1 MARRSR
7 AKRRFGFMKKALVAV
22 LFLASVFYVGSKAIE
37 IFGGAPDFAGPGEG
51 NVQIKVENGD
61 SIARIGNTLKA
72 AGVVKSVDAFTAA
85 AARNPDSSK
94 ISPGLY
100 NMMQGMSAKDAVNR
114 LLDPDWKIVAR
125 VTIPEGKRATEVFGL
140 LSTALQIPVAQF
152 EAIAQSPN
160 DLPLPQYAN
169 GNVEGFLFPAT
180 YEFQPGVTALE
191 VMQAMVDKFNSVS
204 KQLDFEAQALAFGKS
219 PYEMLTVA
227 SILEGEGHPRDFAKV
242 AQVVYNRLALPMRL
256 QFDSTVNY
264 GLGKADVILTTKLLN
279 TPTPYNSYL
288 NEGLPPTP
296 IGNPGLASM
305 TASLNPEPGDWIY
318 FVTTNLA
325 TKETKF
331 TSSYSEFLVFKD
343 ELLAYCAAK
352 PETCY

>member
-1 MARRSR
+1 MARR
-7 AKRRFGFMKKALVAV
+7 AKTKKQNSFLRKV
-22 LFLASVFYVGSKAIE
+22 LAIAFLLTSVFYVGSKAID
-37 IFGGAPDFAGPGEG
+37 IFGGPPDFAGPGFG
-51 NVQIKVENGD
+51 NVQVEVENGD
-61 SIARIGNTLKA
+61 SIARIGNTLKS

-85 AARNPDSSK
+85 AARNPSSAK
-94 ISPGLY
+94 ISPGFY
-100 NMMQGMSAKDAVNR
+100 NMFLEMSAQEAVNR
-114 LLDPDWKIVAR
+114 LLAPEAKIVAR
-125 VTIPEGKRATEVFGL
+125 VIIPEGKRATDIFEI
-140 LSTALQIPVAQF
+140 LSTALQIPVAEFQT
-152 EAIAQSPN
+152 IAQDPS
-160 DLPLPQYAN
+160 DLPLPDYAN

-191 VMQAMVDKFNSVS
+191 ALQTMITKFNSVS

-227 SILEGEGHPRDFAKV
+227 SILEGEGHPRDFSKV
-242 AQVVYNRLALPMRL
+242 ARVVYNRLSLPMRL

-264 GLGKADVILTTKLLN
+264 GLGKSDVILTTKLLN

-288 NEGLPPTP
+288 NDGLPPTP

-305 TASLNPEPGDWIY
+305 TASLNPEPGDWVY
-318 FVTTNLA
+318 FVTTDLA

-331 TSSYSEFLVFKD
+331 TSSYLEFLVFKD
-343 ELLAYCAAK
+343 ELLAYCSAN